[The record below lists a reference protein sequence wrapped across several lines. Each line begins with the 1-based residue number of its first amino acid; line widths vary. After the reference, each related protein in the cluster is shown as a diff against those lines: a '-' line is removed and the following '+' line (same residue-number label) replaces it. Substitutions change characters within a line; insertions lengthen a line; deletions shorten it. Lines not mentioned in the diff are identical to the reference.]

1 MDGLLMS
8 ATGEQAYEHRKLYRC
23 SWSQVAVNI
32 GYCNSQCARKAA
44 RKYADKK
51 SLPWPLNKASKGAG
65 IYKARQYGMT
75 WMQISRM
82 YNQPI
87 RSIQSCACKWAKR
100 AECKWPPEK

>member
-1 MDGLLMS
+1 MDGLLM
-8 ATGEQAYEHRKLYRC
+8 ATGEQAYEFRKLYRC
-23 SWSQVAVNI
+23 SWSKVADYI

-44 RKYADKK
+44 RKYADRR

-75 WMQISRM
+75 WMQISKI

-87 RSIQSCACKWAKR
+87 RSVQSCAYKWAKR
-100 AECKWPPEK
+100 TGFVWPPKK